1 MTKLFRTCLLILTL
15 AVVAVGCSRK
25 KDIEQTTY
33 KSGHDSPKK
42 RLEDSFN
49 ARPLI
54 NTFESRMAITLSD
67 GKKEMPLKGSI
78 KIDRDKHIQISIQP
92 FLGIEIVR
100 ADFTQD
106 SVCIIDRFN
115 RRYLAVDF
123 ETYSENMPADVG
135 FNAIQALFLNEM
147 FDVSDPKFTLKDA
160 KGFKWRSE
168 PNGDMVGR
176 NVVNSS
182 LTQDFFLNPNNSLI
196 ETLTTYNQGAH
207 VLSWEYSDFKPMDNG
222 LFPNRSVV
230 NYSTSGT
237 KMKMELV
244 YSRIDRNKPMKL
256 SISIPR
262 SYKKIEPEELI
273 KAISNL

>member
-25 KDIEQTTY
+25 KELEQTTI
-33 KSGHDSPKK
+33 KSSYGSPKE
-42 RLEDSFN
+42 RLEDNFN
-49 ARPLI
+49 SKPLI
-54 NTFESRMAITLSD
+54 NTFESRMSITLSD
-67 GKKEMPLKGSI
+67 GKKEMPLKGTI

-123 ETYSENMPADVG
+123 ETYSENMPTEVG

-147 FDVSDPKFTLKDA
+147 FDVSDKNFTLKDA
-160 KGFKWRSE
+160 KGFKWRTE
-168 PNGDMVGR
+168 TNGDLVGR

-182 LTQDFFLNPNNSLI
+182 LTQDFFLNPNNNLI

-207 VLSWEYSDFKPMDNG
+207 VLSWKYSNFEAMGNSM
-222 LFPNRSVV
+222 FPNKSVI
-230 NYSTSGT
+230 NYSGSGQ
-237 KMKMELV
+237 KLRMEFT
-244 YSRIDRNKPMKL
+244 YSRIDRNKPLKL
-256 SISIPR
+256 GISIPR